1 LYNGRQIA
9 GRFAAKLPKNF
20 EPNNRKLKNVVIFAL
35 VKLIIMDIYR
45 RRIMDGMLAKK
56 LQSKGAVLIEGPK
69 WCGKTT
75 TAEEIAASKV
85 MLARTDVKE
94 HFKSLLEID
103 MDAALSGDTP
113 MLIDEW
119 QTVPKLWDAVR
130 YTIDSRR
137 KMGQFILTGSAVP
150 DKDGEKEIK
159 HSGAGRFAWLMMR
172 PMTLFESGESNG
184 SVSLRHLFTA
194 PEKILEKNELSLQD
208 IAFLICRGGWPM
220 AIGLPEDAALEQAFD
235 YYDAVTKE
243 DITKVDGVKRASER
257 VRRLMRAYARHQG
270 TQASIATL
278 KEDLSHNDAQTL
290 SEDTINSYLE
300 ALRKIFVVEDMPAW
314 NPNLR
319 SKTAIRTADTRFFV
333 DPSIATA
340 ALGLGPADLLDDLNT
355 MGLFFETMCV
365 RDLRVFAEALNGKVY
380 HYRDKNKL
388 ECDAVVHLRNGQ
400 YGLIEIK
407 LGGESLINKGV
418 ETLNTLTEQI
428 DTTHMKAPAFK
439 MILTATSEH
448 AYRRPE
454 DGIYVVPIGTL
465 KD

>member
-1 LYNGRQIA
+1 MEG
-9 GRFAAKLPKNF
+9 
-20 EPNNRKLKNVVIFAL
+20 
-35 VKLIIMDIYR
+35 YR
-45 RRIMDGMLAKK
+45 HRIMDGLLAKK
-56 LQSKGAVLIEGPK
+56 LQAKGAVVIEGPK

-85 MLARTDVKE
+85 LLARTDMKE
-94 HFKSLLEID
+94 QFNSLLEID
-103 MDAALSGDTP
+103 TDAALSGETP

-130 YTIDSRR
+130 YTIDHRR

-150 DKDGEKEIK
+150 DKEAEMARE
-159 HSGAGRFAWLMMR
+159 HSGTGRFAWLTMR

-184 SVSLRHLFTA
+184 SVSLTALFSA
-194 PEKILEKNELSLQD
+194 PGKILEKNSLSLQD

-220 AIGLPEDAALEQAFD
+220 SVGLPEEAALEQAFE

-243 DITKVDGVKRASER
+243 DVTKADGVKRASER
-257 VRRLMRAYARHQG
+257 VQRLMRAYARHQG

-278 KEDLSHNDAQTL
+278 REDLKNNDTAIL
-290 SEDTINSYLE
+290 NDDTIASYLE
-300 ALRKIFVVEDMPAW
+300 VLRKIFVVEDMPAW

-319 SKTAIRTADTRFFV
+319 SKTAIRTADTRYFV

-340 ALGLGPADLLDDLNT
+340 ALGLGPDDLMNDLNT
-355 MGLFFETMCV
+355 MGFFFETMCV

-380 HYRDKNKL
+380 HYRDKSGL

-407 LGGESLINKGV
+407 LGGQSLINDGV
-418 ETLNTLTEQI
+418 ATLNALAGRI
-428 DTTHMKAPAFK
+428 DTSRMKAPAFL
-439 MILTATSEH
+439 MVLTATGEF

-454 DGIYVVPIGTL
+454 DGVYVVPIGCL
-465 KD
+465 RP

>member
-1 LYNGRQIA
+1 
-9 GRFAAKLPKNF
+9 
-20 EPNNRKLKNVVIFAL
+20 
-35 VKLIIMDIYR
+35 MDSYR
-45 RRIMDGMLAKK
+45 HRILDSLLEKK
-56 LQSKGAVLIEGPK
+56 LQAKGAVLIEGPK

-75 TAEEIAASKV
+75 TAEEFAASKI
-85 MLARTDVKE
+85 MLARTDVKNN
-94 HFKSLLEID
+94 FRNLLEID
-103 MDAALSGDTP
+103 TEAALAGHTP

-130 YTIDSRR
+130 YAVDHRR

-150 DKDGEKEIK
+150 DKEAERERE
-159 HSGAGRFAWLMMR
+159 HSGTGRFAWLTMR
-172 PMTLFESGESNG
+172 PMSLFESGESNG
-184 SVSLRHLFTA
+184 KVSLGNLFEA
-194 PEKILEKNELSLQD
+194 PEKILEQNELKLKD

-220 AIGLPEDAALEQAFD
+220 AVDLPEEAALEQAFD

-243 DITKVDGVKRASER
+243 DITKVDGVKRASAR
-257 VRRLMRAYARHQG
+257 VQRLMRAYARHQG

-278 KEDLSHNDAQTL
+278 REDLKSNDTDTL
-290 SEDTINSYLE
+290 NDDTISAYLE

-319 SKTAIRTADTRFFV
+319 SKTAIRMADTRYFV

-340 ALGLGPADLLDDLNT
+340 ALGLGPADLMNDLNT
-355 MGLFFETMCV
+355 MGFLFEAMCI

-380 HYRDKNKL
+380 HYRDKSGL

-407 LGGESLINKGV
+407 LGGESLINDGT
-418 ETLNTLTEQI
+418 ETLNSLASQI
-428 DTTHMKAPAFK
+428 DTTRMKAPAFK
-439 MILTATSEH
+439 MILTATGEY

-454 DGIYVVPIGTL
+454 DGIYVVPIGCL
-465 KD
+465 KP

>member
-1 LYNGRQIA
+1 M
-9 GRFAAKLPKNF
+9 KN
-20 EPNNRKLKNVVIFAL
+20 
-35 VKLIIMDIYR
+35 YR
-45 RRIMDGMLAKK
+45 RRIMDTLLEKK
-56 LQSKGAVLIEGPK
+56 LQAKGAVLIEGPK

-75 TAEEIAASKV
+75 TAEEIATSKI
-85 MLARTDVKE
+85 MLAKPDIKE

-103 MDAALSGDTP
+103 TDAALAGETP

-130 YTIDSRR
+130 YTVDHRHA
-137 KMGQFILTGSAVP
+137 MGQFILTGSAVP
-150 DKDGEKEIK
+150 DKDAEKEK
-159 HSGAGRFAWLMMR
+159 EHSGTGRFAWLTMR

-184 SVSLRHLFTA
+184 TVSLGELFQA
-194 PEKILEKNELSLQD
+194 PEKILQKNALKLSD
-208 IAFLICRGGWPM
+208 IAFLICRGGWPI
-220 AIGLPEDAALEQAFD
+220 AVGLPEEAALEQAFD

-243 DITKVDGVKRASER
+243 DVTNVDGVKRASER
-257 VRRLMRAYARHQG
+257 VQRLMRAYARHQG

-278 KEDLSHNDAQTL
+278 KGDLKNNDTTTL
-290 SEDTINSYLE
+290 DEDTISSYLD

-319 SKTAIRTADTRFFV
+319 SKTAIRTTDTRYFV

-340 ALGLGPADLLDDLNT
+340 ALGLGPTDLMNDLNS
-355 MGLFFETMCV
+355 MGFFFEAMCV

-380 HYRDKNKL
+380 HYRDKSGL

-407 LGGESLINKGV
+407 LGGDSLIKEGAK
-418 ETLNTLTEQI
+418 TLNELANQV
-428 DTTHMKAPAFK
+428 DTTRMKSPAFK
-439 MILTATSEH
+439 MILTATGEY

-454 DGIYVVPIGTL
+454 DGIYVVPIGCL
-465 KD
+465 RP

>member
-1 LYNGRQIA
+1 
-9 GRFAAKLPKNF
+9 
-20 EPNNRKLKNVVIFAL
+20 
-35 VKLIIMDIYR
+35 MDT
-45 RRIMDGMLAKK
+45 LLEKK
-56 LQSKGAVLIEGPK
+56 LQAKGAVLIEGPK

-75 TAEEIAASKV
+75 TAEEIANSKI
-85 MLARTDVKE
+85 MLAKPDIKE

-103 MDAALSGDTP
+103 TDAALAGETP

-130 YTIDSRR
+130 YTVDHRHA
-137 KMGQFILTGSAVP
+137 MGQFILTGSAVP
-150 DKDGEKEIK
+150 DKDAEKERE
-159 HSGAGRFAWLMMR
+159 HSGTGRFAWLTMR

-184 SVSLRHLFTA
+184 TVSLGELFQA
-194 PEKILEKNELSLQD
+194 PEKILQKNALKLSD
-208 IAFLICRGGWPM
+208 IAFLICRGGWPI
-220 AIGLPEDAALEQAFD
+220 AVGLPEEAALEQAFD

-243 DITKVDGVKRASER
+243 DVTNVDGVKRASER
-257 VRRLMRAYARHQG
+257 VQRLMRAYARHQG

-278 KEDLSHNDAQTL
+278 KGDLKNNDTTTL
-290 SEDTINSYLE
+290 DEDTISSYLD

-319 SKTAIRTADTRFFV
+319 SKTAIRTTDTRYFV

-340 ALGLGPADLLDDLNT
+340 ALGLGPTDLMNDLNS
-355 MGLFFETMCV
+355 MGFFFEAMCV

-380 HYRDKNKL
+380 HYRDKSGL

-407 LGGESLINKGV
+407 LGGDSLIKEGA
-418 ETLNTLTEQI
+418 ETLNELANQI
-428 DTTHMKAPAFK
+428 DTTRMKSPAFK
-439 MILTATSEH
+439 MILTATGEY

-454 DGIYVVPIGTL
+454 DGIYVVPIGCL
-465 KD
+465 RP

>member
-1 LYNGRQIA
+1 M
-9 GRFAAKLPKNF
+9 KN
-20 EPNNRKLKNVVIFAL
+20 
-35 VKLIIMDIYR
+35 YR
-45 RRIMDGMLAKK
+45 RRIMDTLLEKK
-56 LQSKGAVLIEGPK
+56 LQAKGAVLIEGPK

-75 TAEEIAASKV
+75 TAEEIATSKI
-85 MLARTDVKE
+85 MLAKPDIKE

-103 MDAALSGDTP
+103 TDAALAGETP

-130 YTIDSRR
+130 YTVDHRHA
-137 KMGQFILTGSAVP
+137 MGQFILTGSAVP
-150 DKDGEKEIK
+150 DKDAEKERE
-159 HSGAGRFAWLMMR
+159 HSGTGRFAWLTMR

-184 SVSLRHLFTA
+184 TVSLGELFLA
-194 PEKILEKNELSLQD
+194 PDKILQKNDLKLSD
-208 IAFLICRGGWPM
+208 IAFLICRGGWPI
-220 AIGLPEDAALEQAFD
+220 AVGLPEEAALEQAFD

-243 DITKVDGVKRASER
+243 DVTNVDGVKRASER
-257 VRRLMRAYARHQG
+257 VQRLMRAYARHQG

-278 KEDLSHNDAQTL
+278 KGDLKNNDTTTL
-290 SEDTINSYLE
+290 DEDTISSYLD

-319 SKTAIRTADTRFFV
+319 SKTAIRTTDTRYFV

-340 ALGLGPADLLDDLNT
+340 ALGLGPTDLVNDLNS
-355 MGLFFETMCV
+355 MGFFFEAMCV

-380 HYRDKNKL
+380 HYRDKSGL

-407 LGGESLINKGV
+407 LGGDSLIKEGA
-418 ETLNTLTEQI
+418 ETLNELANQI
-428 DTTHMKAPAFK
+428 DTTRMKSPAFK
-439 MILTATSEH
+439 MILTATGEY

-454 DGIYVVPIGTL
+454 DGIYVVPIGCL
-465 KD
+465 RL